1 MKGYSIY
8 MEVVKFN
15 ELEEKVKSIIEEYAE
30 LKKKNQELEGLLK
43 SREGDLEAAKNK
55 VSDLSEER
63 DAVRGK
69 VDSLL
74 DMLNNIPV

>member
-1 MKGYSIY
+1 

-43 SREGDLEAAKNK
+43 SREGDLEAAKSE
-55 VSDLSEER
+55 VRDLSEER

-74 DMLNNIPV
+74 DMFNNMPV